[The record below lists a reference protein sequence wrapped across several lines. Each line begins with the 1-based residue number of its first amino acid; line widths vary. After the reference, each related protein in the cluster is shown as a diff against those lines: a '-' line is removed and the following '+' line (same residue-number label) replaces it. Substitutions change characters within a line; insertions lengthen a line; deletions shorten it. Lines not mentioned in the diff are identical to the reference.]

1 MPNGTDTR
9 IVQMQFDNRQFER
22 NIKTSGKS
30 LEKFK
35 KLLNFDTCEKAL
47 DKFSRAT
54 EQLTFDK
61 MADNLQKLTDKF
73 TGLGTVSELIISQ
86 VRHGLESAAASARRF
101 TNSMT
106 IDQVNAGFDKFGKLN
121 KQVQTIMAATSRSE
135 EDVYAVLKRLNDYTD
150 QTSYNFVDMAANIG
164 KFTSVG
170 INLEDAEKQM
180 EGIANWAA
188 RSGGGIQE
196 ASRAMYNLSQAMGV
210 GALTKIDWKSIEN
223 AGMATKEFKEQ
234 LIQAG
239 LATGNLVKQN
249 GKIMTAKSL
258 GKQVEVTYKNLA
270 ETLSK
275 KWADTN
281 VMQKAFMSYY
291 YEDIFYTGEIATG
304 VKTEK
309 EQRDAIREMLK
320 EDKKI
325 DVESWKQL
333 VKESD
338 EIRNRLL
345 ESKKIDT
352 KRWEELDIDSDE
364 AKQKIIDAAVEQKKL
379 LKEVNEEGYTVYK
392 TLAKNGKQIEINTK
406 NFDELLKRGI
416 IDETMLTVVFGL
428 DMDPLIESTEEQKQ
442 ALKDALGEDDII
454 LKKDWVEN
462 LKDAGLANDEFKQAA
477 MDAAVA
483 AGTLKKETDKAGNTI
498 YKTAK
503 GFGKETV
510 VTLQNFEETLKNK
523 WFTKDVADKAVQL
536 ENLGESAYESAQK
549 CMTFTDVLDAWRDQ
563 LSTGWMNSFNKIFG
577 ELSESMEL
585 FSNICNKVG
594 SAFSDLIDL
603 RNRILD
609 VWAGPDGSGRTNLWS
624 LIVGEVTDEGEV
636 VAYEGAYGFLDV
648 MKDIGEMIST
658 AFWETLKLLADPGAQ
673 LNWDEDGYREVW
685 LATSLN
691 NAVTAI
697 RDFISRVHEFFSVAA
712 DGSNKT
718 RWQQIQ
724 DVVNAIFATF
734 VLAESVIRD
743 VSEGLAILFDQEH
756 FGPAIDALLNLFSE
770 LGLTISSTASDA
782 QQGHGLIYLFK
793 QLDLTCRP
801 LISALNELI
810 VTFAT
815 LLAEFLKTGR
825 ESGNFKALWDV
836 IVGFINSAAASITKY
851 GTPIVK
857 FFTEFIGIVGRL
869 LQNGINMDSIATAGQ
884 ELKASLKTMLD
895 TLFDGI
901 PNFSERASAL
911 WTTIKDWFANGFKQ
925 EDWDVLKAK
934 LKSALKIVLGVLPDT
949 WQESI
954 KSTYHKI
961 RESFSQLSAK
971 IKAFFSSVIEAFKSG
986 FSEASLKK
994 IADKAKSLWAGVIE
1008 AIPKGIGEAATNA
1021 YNSVVKWVNDLWAK
1035 ITGFFNSLFGGKDNP
1050 VDNVVTK
1057 ILPSDKAADAVEG
1070 AKKKNVF
1077 EQIIDYLTESFTNL
1091 KTSFQKLLG
1100 NDKGDAGSFGEA
1112 LKQLDWGKIMVVL
1125 LGVLGGVGI
1134 IVVITQIIHIVKLI
1148 IGALDT
1154 IHDLVEEGL
1163 KIGPEAKK
1171 ANIGEIMMGIAG
1183 AIAII
1188 AASLTVIANLK
1199 ADDAWRALEIV
1210 GVTAAVLLVMATFM
1224 KFMYKDASIGEAGSA
1239 VLSMVGIAVA
1249 IGQIIAAIMVFKDF
1263 NPKQMHNVING
1274 LFWIVVAMVALSAAA
1289 KKGNLSFKDTA
1300 GVLAFCA
1307 GVWLL
1312 INALDKIK
1320 DYKPEQ
1326 LLTMLGF
1333 MAAILLELG
1342 VFAWALKKFGG
1353 GMAGS
1358 GMKEAAFLAAAIGIL
1373 IFALTPLATMKWDQL
1388 GKMGAGL
1395 GVILAAL
1402 FGFMVGVNKLAKGGL
1417 KDMAL
1422 VQLIAVAGS
1431 IMMLVVALLPLALLN
1446 WEQLGKMGAG
1456 FGVILAALWGFI
1468 VGVNK
1473 LAHGGLS
1480 NTAMAQLLAV
1490 AGSIVMIVL
1499 ALMPLALM
1507 KWDQLGKMGAGFAV
1521 ILAALWGFIIG
1532 VNKITKGG
1540 GLKDTGM
1547 VQLLAIAGAI
1557 ALVVISLMPLALMEW
1572 DQLGRMGAG
1581 FVVIMVMFSGIIAA
1595 AKRLKGKSAAGAFL
1609 MMIGIAGLMY
1619 TFAMALTMIP
1629 ADMNWERIA
1638 AFAGGLAAIIAA
1650 IGLAMLM
1657 AKGLSVTSAI
1667 AVIIALAGSIAAIMG
1682 VIGLLAPLL
1691 MDRIGTSVQ
1700 KMSAQLSLI
1709 GGMFVDFMDYMNQI
1723 SESDLDSAK
1732 AKFTKMYELITSLKD
1747 VSLYLPAIND
1757 FAEACLLLGSGLHQ
1771 FIFSTSTIGDPE
1783 GNNGIKLLEKI
1794 LSYKDQLGG
1803 LTGARSF
1810 AEQALL
1816 LGTGLSLFNTSVT
1829 GSAGEE
1835 SPAFSMLDKLLGYG
1849 NKFSQLNG
1857 AFGAAIQ
1864 MVSLGSGLNIFNTQ
1878 SAGITDDNP
1887 KALQLLT
1894 NMAGNADSLDK
1905 LSKIDLSGFS
1915 DQMAGLGGALSI
1927 YALGV
1932 KDSAGIEIGEMPD
1945 VSGAIAILSSLTQG
1959 LSNDMGEL
1967 AIPTMPDETVL
1978 TNFGVQLAAL
1988 AGGLI
1993 QFATASEGLGEGT
2006 DKALKVLEFMRD
2018 LKTDLTPDNLKV
2030 TQTFSDAG
2038 IYGDHSLISF
2048 GTEISALGSSLK
2060 TYNDSVTNFTK
2071 NQAALDVLSFMA
2083 DLKGKLTV
2091 SNLLV
2096 TSVFKDAGIYS
2107 ETALSTFGVQMAAL
2121 GKSIGDYNTS
2131 VKDFKKNQDAL
2142 DAIDFFFELQ
2152 KKLTGEEIKKELFEV
2167 FTGQSITKET
2177 LSSFGTDIGT
2187 LGEALAGFAANVNFS
2202 KDGTGEVKSDF
2213 DNAIKSLDML
2223 QKLSV
2228 QLPKY
2233 GGITQ
2238 AWEGATL
2245 TLTQLSGDIRST
2257 GEALGQFSDEL
2268 SAVGKNSGK
2277 SYDVELVKG
2286 ALEAVQVIVQMA
2298 GDMTKEDN
2306 LGEYTAYNYV
2316 DRLTQIMHMLL
2327 EVPEFMGGNKQDTFI
2342 NNVVDFMKRF
2352 QDASNAVG
2360 GIGDATI
2367 FQSFSNLASGIQKMA
2382 QTDPAFDFKQI
2393 GLNMDSGIE
2402 AGIKEGSISVATTA
2416 ADMALAAYIAAKEA
2430 IDSNS
2435 PSKLFMS
2442 LGSFASEGMAIGIA
2456 NSADQAA
2463 DASASLANGT
2473 IDSAKGILANISS
2486 ILASD
2491 VDSQPTIRPVLDL
2504 SNVTAGARELDGMFG
2519 DTYGLGI
2526 DPSSARARASR
2537 TYVTT
2542 EAVAVDQNGID
2553 SYGAL
2558 ARLDAMLENVQK
2570 MGESISNMKLVLDTG
2585 AVAGGVSDDVD
2596 IDIGRKM
2603 FYATRRN

>member
-101 TNSMT
+101 VDSMT

-210 GALTKIDWKSIEN
+210 GALTKIDWKSVEN

-291 YEDIFYTGEIATG
+291 YEDIFYSGEIATG

-325 DVESWKQL
+325 DVNSWSEL
-333 VKESD
+333 VKKSD

-345 ESKKIDT
+345 DSKEIDT
-352 KRWEELDIDSDE
+352 KEWEQLDINSDE

-379 LKEVNEEGYTVYK
+379 LKEVNKEGYTVYK

-416 IDETMLTVVFGL
+416 IDETMLTIVFGL

-462 LKDAGLANDEFKQAA
+462 LKNAGLANDEFKQAA

-510 VTLQNFEETLKNK
+510 VTLKNFEDTLKNK
-523 WFTKDVADKAVQL
+523 WFTRDVADKAVQL
-536 ENLGESAYESAQK
+536 DNLGKAAYESAQK

-563 LSTGWMNSFNKIFG
+563 LSTGWMNSYNKIFG

-594 SAFSDLIDL
+594 SAFSELIDL
-603 RNRILD
+603 RNGVLEA
-609 VWAGPDGSGRTNLWS
+609 WGKAGGRNNLWA

-636 VAYEGAYGFLDV
+636 IAYKGAYGFLDV
-648 MKDIGEMIST
+648 LKDIGEMIST
-658 AFWETLKLLADPGAQ
+658 AFWEMLKLFADPGSQ
-673 LNWDEDGYREVW
+673 LNWDEEGYREGW
-685 LATSLN
+685 MAATLN
-691 NAVTAI
+691 HAI
-697 RDFISRVHEFFSVAA
+697 VSIRAFIAQIHEFFNASA

-743 VSEGLAILFDQEH
+743 VSEGLAILFDKEH
-756 FGPAIDALLNLFSE
+756 FGPSIDALLNMFSE

-810 VTFAT
+810 VTFAS

-825 ESGNFKALWDV
+825 ESGNFRALWDV
-836 IVGFINSAAASITKY
+836 IVGGINSAAAAITKY

-869 LQNGINMDSIATAGQ
+869 LQNGINMDSITTAGQ

-895 TLFDGI
+895 ALFDGI

-971 IKAFFSSVIEAFKSG
+971 IKAFFSSITEAFKNG

-1008 AIPKGIGEAATNA
+1008 AIPKGISEAATNA

-1070 AKKKNVF
+1070 AKRKNVF
-1077 EQIIDYLTESFTNL
+1077 EQIIDYLTGSFTNL

-1183 AIAII
+1183 AIAIMT
-1188 AASLTVIANLK
+1188 ASLTVIANLK
-1199 ADDAWRALEIV
+1199 ADDAWRALEII
-1210 GVTAAVLLVMATFM
+1210 GVTAAVLLAMAMFM
-1224 KFMYKDASIGEAGSA
+1224 KLIYKDASISEAGSA
-1239 VLSMVGIAVA
+1239 VLSMVGMAVA
-1249 IGQIIAAIMVFKDF
+1249 IGRIIAAIMVFKDF
-1263 NPKQMHNVING
+1263 NPKQMDNVIHG
-1274 LFWIVVAMVALSAAA
+1274 LIYIVAAMVVLSAAA

-1507 KWDQLGKMGAGFAV
+1507 RWDQLGKMGAGFAV

-1557 ALVVISLMPLALMEW
+1557 ALVVLSLMPLALMEW
-1572 DQLGRMGAG
+1572 DQLARMGAG

-1595 AKRLKGKSAAGAFL
+1595 SHKLKPKGATSAL
-1609 MMIGIAGLMY
+1609 LLMIGMAGLMY
-1619 TFAMALTMIP
+1619 MFAVALTKIP
-1629 ADMNWERIA
+1629 KDMNWEKIA
-1638 AFAGGLAAIIAA
+1638 AFSGGLALIIAA
-1650 IGLAMLM
+1650 VGVALKLTKGLTIGSATKSILIISAAVAALM
-1657 AKGLSVTSAI
+1657 AVFAVVGKFALNSLGSALTN
-1667 AVIIALAGSIAAIMG
+1667 LAANLKLFSGMMTDFSDRMNKVDEGSI
-1682 VIGLLAPLL
+1682 
-1691 MDRIGTSVQ
+1691 
-1700 KMSAQLSLI
+1700 K
-1709 GGMFVDFMDYMNQI
+1709 
-1723 SESDLDSAK
+1723 K
-1732 AKFTKMYELITSLKD
+1732 AKLIIDMLSSMLSDIIGISIGSISSSYLTTIASHLTLTSGMLIDFSSRMNRIDISAFTKAQTMI
-1747 VSLYLPAIND
+1747 
-1757 FAEACLLLGSGLHQ
+1757 
-1771 FIFSTSTIGDPE
+1771 
-1783 GNNGIKLLEKI
+1783 
-1794 LSYKDQLGG
+1794 DQIRLMMIS
-1803 LTGARSF
+1803 LTGFEDFTSRREAF
-1810 AEQALL
+1810 TTALFD
-1816 LGTGLSLFNTSVT
+1816 LGTGIEIFATHT
-1829 GSAGEE
+1829 GNVGDMSNN
-1835 SPAFSMLDKLLGYG
+1835 S
-1849 NKFSQLNG
+1849 
-1857 AFGAAIQ
+1857 AIQ
-1864 MVSLGSGLNIFNTQ
+1864 I
-1878 SAGITDDNP
+1878 I
-1887 KALQLLT
+1887 K
-1894 NMAGNADSLDK
+1894 
-1905 LSKIDLSGFS
+1905 DLSGCAGDLDIIAKMDLNKLTS
-1915 DQMAGLGGALSI
+1915 SMTGLGGAMMLYAKGAEEATGIATETEGVPDVAGAVRLLRDISNSLTEDGGFTI
-1927 YALGV
+1927 PENMPSDQALGTF
-1932 KDSAGIEIGEMPD
+1932 
-1945 VSGAIAILSSLTQG
+1945 GA
-1959 LSNDMGEL
+1959 
-1967 AIPTMPDETVL
+1967 
-1978 TNFGVQLAAL
+1978 QLAAL
-1988 AGGLI
+1988 AGALVEFEAAG
-1993 QFATASEGLGEGT
+1993 SKLGSGT
-2006 DKALKVLEFMRD
+2006 DKALECLDFFSD
-2018 LKTDLTPDNLKV
+2018 LKAKLAEINMGEAVGAVLTAFITKENVTIQPNELETFGKNIEQLGLALASFAKSTTIVDESTGEITPVDYTKAVEALQSFSGLANSLPTIGGINAWWTGNKESLTQLASDLEALGQGLKDFSMKV
-2030 TQTFSDAG
+2030 T
-2038 IYGDHSLISF
+2038 
-2048 GTEISALGSSLK
+2048 
-2060 TYNDSVTNFTK
+2060 
-2071 NQAALDVLSFMA
+2071 
-2083 DLKGKLTV
+2083 
-2091 SNLLV
+2091 
-2096 TSVFKDAGIYS
+2096 
-2107 ETALSTFGVQMAAL
+2107 
-2121 GKSIGDYNTS
+2121 GKSEDEYEGIAAET
-2131 VKDFKKNQDAL
+2131 
-2142 DAIDFFFELQ
+2142 I
-2152 KKLTGEEIKKELFEV
+2152 EEGKTASTTIVDKAVEV
-2167 FTGQSITKET
+2167 FTKITDAQSKLQNVGGIASIWTGEPPSFTDIAAQFESLGQGLKDFSDKLNGVGESETKKFDPEAAKSALLVVDSMVST
-2177 LSSFGTDIGT
+2177 MTDIGT
-2187 LGEALAGFAANVNFS
+2187 R
-2202 KDGTGEVKSDF
+2202 
-2213 DNAIKSLDML
+2213 
-2223 QKLSV
+2223 
-2228 QLPKY
+2228 LPKI
-2233 GGITQ
+2233 GGIGNFFKTIG
-2238 AWEGATL
+2238 EGRTSTL
-2245 TLTQLSGDIRST
+2245 TDVGTQIGGLGDGLSGFSTAISGKFGNADEIINALKVVSSVVDMIASMAST
-2257 GEALGQFSDEL
+2257 GEMI
-2268 SAVGKNSGK
+2268 
-2277 SYDVELVKG
+2277 SYGNVE
-2286 ALEAVQVIVQMA
+2286 
-2298 GDMTKEDN
+2298 T
-2306 LGEYTAYNYV
+2306 YV
-2316 DRLTQIMHMLL
+2316 DYINTFLTEMTSL
-2327 EVPEFMGGNKQDTFI
+2327 ERGVSGGPDRSQTVIQSLVTMMGD
-2342 NNVVDFMKRF
+2342 
-2352 QDASNAVG
+2352 
-2360 GIGDATI
+2360 
-2367 FQSFSNLASGIQKMA
+2367 
-2382 QTDPAFDFKQI
+2382 
-2393 GLNMDSGIE
+2393 
-2402 AGIKEGSISVATTA
+2402 ISAAMTA
-2416 ADMALAAYIAAKEA
+2416 ADNIDDKNLDIFATFVQSLNNLATINMETTLKSFEEVGNNISLGVQRGINSGSSAVIQAAIDMAVAAYEAAKAALDEH
-2430 IDSNS
+2430 S
-2435 PSKLFMS
+2435 PSRLFM
-2442 LGSFASEGMAIGIA
+2442 GIGAFASEGMALGITK
-2456 NSADQAA
+2456 SADQAA
-2463 DASASLANGT
+2463 NASESMANST
-2473 IDSAKGILANISS
+2473 IDSARGVLANISS

-2491 VDSQPTIRPVLDL
+2491 VDAQPTITPVLDL
-2504 SNVTAGARELDGMFG
+2504 TNVTAGAREISGMFG
-2519 DTYGLGI
+2519 STYGIGI
-2526 DPSSARARASR
+2526 DPSGARARASR
-2537 TYVTT
+2537 TYSAP

-2585 AVAGGVSDDVD
+2585 VIAGGVSDDVD

-2603 FYATRRN
+2603 FYAARRN